1 MAPSNRRIPS
11 FGAVPDNVEVIDID
25 NLPDF
30 HGMIHAVCDEDIK
43 VEIKTEPTSESSAST
58 LMAGLGNNML
68 RPKQA
73 APPSKPVDL
82 ETQNTEQQALF
93 AQFFASHENQ
103 GSEQGSE
110 NSQES
115 EDQMQN
121 PIEQETQYLK
131 DKATFE
137 QKQRAG
143 EVTQQDELEFMR
155 KESAYTKSKRDLAA
169 LMEDEEDET
178 LLFEPPEVNSES
190 GRNNIMQSNS
200 RPEKRARTSKSQ
212 SRNGITRASKLR
224 QSATLNLRGHTN
236 FWENAE
242 AAEQMETEPNYM
254 TIEKGQGG
262 RTAAL
267 TAFKKRHFDKQR
279 LKTAASSFTNTKG
292 VAKRTKGFGMDD
304 QGWTLSGMF
313 TPLKN
318 YQIINCGWMRRQE
331 MRASAPRGGIL
342 ADQMGL
348 GKTVTCLANIVNGR
362 PLKSYPRHLQPTSHT
377 TLIVVPS
384 SLLGQWRNEIR
395 LHTKQE
401 FSRRKRGIGLIS
413 VFKDSE
419 SEQHKPMDFESQDI
433 ILTTYHDVRSSWP
446 ACEIPEGL
454 SETERHEFF
463 MDNIYDKRGP
473 LHKYQFL
480 RIVLDEGHVIANP
493 ETQIA
498 KACFNLVADHKWVL
512 TGTP

>member
-1 MAPSNRRIPS
+1 MAPTNRRIPN

-30 HGMIHAVCDEDIK
+30 HDMIHVNDDEDIK
-43 VEIKTEPTSESSAST
+43 VEIKTEPEPESSASA
-58 LMAGLGNNML
+58 LIAGLGNSML

-73 APPSKPVDL
+73 APPSKPMDL
-82 ETQNTEQQALF
+82 DRENAQQQAFF
-93 AQFFASHENQ
+93 AQFRANQ
-103 GSEQGSE
+103 EDYGSARDSESSQKSE
-110 NSQES
+110 N
-115 EDQMQN
+115 QMQN
-121 PIEQETQYLK
+121 PIEQEHQYLQ
-131 DKATFE
+131 DKATYE

-143 EVTQQDELEFMR
+143 QATHQDELEFMR

-169 LMEDEEDET
+169 LMEDEEDED
-178 LLFEPPEVNSES
+178 LLFEPS
-190 GRNNIMQSNS
+190 GNDTVQPNN
-200 RPEKRARTSKSQ
+200 RPKKKARISKSQ
-212 SRNGITRASKLR
+212 SRSGIFGASKGR
-224 QSATLNLRGHTN
+224 QLNLGGHTN
-236 FWENAE
+236 FWENAD
-242 AAEQMETEPNYM
+242 AAEQMETEPDYED
-254 TIEKGQGG
+254 IEKGQGG
-262 RTAAL
+262 RAAAL
-267 TAFKKRHFDKQR
+267 RGFNKRVRPEVRRLDKRR
-279 LKTAASSFTNTKG
+279 LKTATSSFTNKNGIAKYMKG
-292 VAKRTKGFGMDD
+292 VGMRKK
-304 QGWTLSGMF
+304 GWTLSGML

-331 MRASAPRGGIL
+331 MRTSEPRGGIL

-362 PLKSYPRHLQPTSHT
+362 PLKSFPRHLQPKSHT

-384 SLLGQWRNEIR
+384 SLLGQWRNEIK

-401 FSRRKRGIGLIS
+401 RARRDWGLGLVS
-413 VFKDSE
+413 VFRDSQ
-419 SEQHKPMDFESQDI
+419 SEQHDPMDFESQDI

-446 ACEIPEGL
+446 AYEIPEGL

-463 MDNIYDKRGP
+463 MDNIYEKRGP
-473 LHKYQFL
+473 LHRYQFL